1 MSLKKFIITALLL
14 GTSTIAAADPAPPA
28 FSWLRHTVEAPKPPT
43 MLASS
48 TRVNGRDTIKVN
60 DYLRAFNK
68 LELRARSGRTDLDKV
83 VITFGNGK
91 TQTINCNRVLQN
103 NQSFT
108 IDLKGDQ
115 RNLKKVVL
123 VGKSGRRA
131 SLDVLAL

>member
-1 MSLKKFIITALLL
+1 
-14 GTSTIAAADPAPPA
+14 
-28 FSWLRHTVEAPKPPT
+28 

-48 TRVNGRDTIKVN
+48 TRLNGRDTIKVN

-68 LELRARSGRTDLDKV
+68 LELRAKSGRTDLDKV
-83 VITFGNGK
+83 VITYGNGK

-108 IDLKGDQ
+108 IDLRGDQ
-115 RNLKKVVL
+115 RNLKKIVL

-131 SLDVLAL
+131 SIDVLGL